1 MEAFLFLPIGWR
13 KYILV
18 IKYVEVLRKQSSKPF
33 PNFLENSLSTK
44 RTAWAMLPGAQG
56 ITQGFFHQAAENLKL
71 LLNIQDQNLKF
82 LKHILMDDKT
92 KAYLMAPL

>member
-44 RTAWAMLPGAQG
+44 RTAWAMLPGA
-56 ITQGFFHQAAENLKL
+56 
-71 LLNIQDQNLKF
+71 
-82 LKHILMDDKT
+82 
-92 KAYLMAPL
+92 